1 MRAYPLV
8 KGGAGGQDG
17 LVSALY
23 QDTQAV
29 PSRKTTYGSPGR
41 CSRASRT
48 TTATRIPLNPS
59 MTAHRLPTNPSTTSR
74 LPLNPSITSVDERPE
89 IFYITQ
95 QANSQPRL

>member
-8 KGGAGGQDG
+8 KGGASGQEG
-17 LVSALY
+17 LVSQLY
-23 QDTQAV
+23 HDTQAV

-48 TTATRIPLNPS
+48 TRLPLNPS
-59 MTAHRLPTNPSTTSR
+59 TAAHRPPTNPPTTSGR
-74 LPLNPSITSVDERPE
+74 PPLTPSITSVDERPE

-95 QANSQPRL
+95 QAGSQARL